1 MNKIFRAMVVVS
13 VLLMGAAGYLSYTIY
28 LFQST
33 ALHSTGKITDLR
45 YSKSHDSAAVWYPQI
60 TFMDDQNKMVT
71 FESSTG
77 SSSYRNSLGDSVDI
91 LYQHGDAKNAKINDV
106 AGLYLGPIVL
116 GVLGGVLLF
125 FGLVSSRLLNKGS
138 KYRKLIRSGKPL
150 TAKIISVGTN
160 DSISF
165 NGRSPWNIVCQWLEP
180 QTNTVHVFTSA
191 NFYYDPSPFISGES
205 LTVYV
210 SPDNYKKYYVDISAF
225 PKKA

>member
-1 MNKIFRAMVVVS
+1 MNNIFRVMLVVGLVF
-13 VLLMGAAGYLSYTIY
+13 LGAAGYLSYTDY

-45 YSKSHDSAAVWYPQI
+45 YSKSHDSSAVWYPQI
-60 TFMDDQNKMVT
+60 TFTDEQNERVT

-77 SSSYRNSLGDSVDI
+77 SSSYRNSLGDSVDV

-106 AGLYLGPIVL
+106 TGLYLGPIVL

-138 KYRKLIRSGKPL
+138 KHRTLMRSGKPL
-150 TAKIISVGTN
+150 AAKIIAVELN